1 MSLTEEIRKRIIND
15 KTLLYF
21 MEHLYEAVFCRD
33 FSGKIVYWNKGAE
46 EFYGYLS
53 GEILG
58 KSISMIKPENYPVE
72 MPFVDERIK
81 RGEQIK
87 DRETMRIDKNG
98 NIINVLST
106 IIPLEEKGQFIAAIH
121 LEKNITIKK
130 NESHEKRF
138 RKILESFPDIIFELD
153 KDFNI
158 LWANKTA
165 LELEPLAIG
174 QKCYQIYAGLKNP
187 CDGCAIVNAVKKG
200 ETQQSVTHHKAFRS
214 EEKYWE
220 NLAIPVKDNYANVT
234 SIIEVSRDITTR
246 KLAERELLRTK
257 ERLELSMK
265 AGNVAWWIWDCP
277 SGVVE
282 YDKRKAEMAGYSYE
296 EFPKN
301 VYKITELIHPDDY
314 EKTMQVMTD
323 HLKGKIPEY
332 RIDYRL
338 KTKQNDYVWF
348 HDRGKIIE
356 RKEDGTPLKLSG
368 AVIDI
373 TKRKAVEE
381 KLRTTLEKQKKID
394 ESLKIAKEQAEE
406 ANKAKSDF
414 LANMSHEI
422 RTPLNG
428 IVGFTEL
435 LQKTTLTKS
444 QKRYM
449 DHVHNSAT
457 ALLDIINDILD
468 FSKIEA
474 GKLEIN
480 FERTDLNELISNS
493 LDVIKFKVREK
504 NIKLKQKIDKKI
516 PPFIITDPIRLR
528 QILTN
533 LLSNASKFTESGE
546 IFISVECLDCVEEES
561 KVHLRFSVRDTGIGI
576 SPENQKKVFQ
586 SFSQADYS
594 TTKKYGGTGL
604 GLTITN
610 NLLKL
615 MGSQLHLESVLNEGS
630 VFSFELIAKTAE
642 TVDKK
647 TSEMIEKKPEPLQKQ
662 VELLHTIQLDA
673 FQTQPV
679 RILIAEDNEVNME
692 LTEII
697 IKDVFRSIN
706 AKAEL
711 EDSVHII
718 KAENGKEAVEKS
730 LSEIPEIIFLD
741 IQMPFKNGYQVAQE
755 IRKQSSKNLKPHI
768 IALTAAAV
776 KGERE
781 KCMHAGM
788 DEYLTKPVAYES
800 IKGVLSNYLH
810 DLHQA
815 ETQTEVDD
823 GLQIEKE
830 EILKG
835 NKKQL
840 VHFNS
845 EVLKAVFKEDS
856 KMFHHI
862 LNIGKKSLVEERKR
876 LINCFS
882 KKDMSGVKKSAHK
895 IKGMASNLRFELLQQ
910 QAEQLE
916 NATEENTHAES
927 IQHLYQN
934 LIAETKLLE
943 KIVGRI

>member
-1 MSLTEEIRKRIIND
+1 MSLTEDIRKRIIND

-21 MEHLYEAVFCRD
+21 MDHLYKVAFCRD
-33 FSGKIVYWNKGAE
+33 FSGTIVYWNKGAE
-46 EFYGYLS
+46 QLYGYLS
-53 GEILG
+53 DEILG
-58 KSISMIKPENYPVE
+58 KSISKIKPENYPVE

-87 DRETMRIDKNG
+87 GMETMRIDKHG
-98 NIINVLST
+98 NMINVLST
-106 IIPLEEKGQFIAAIH
+106 IIPLEEKGDFIAAIH

-130 NESHEKRF
+130 SESHEKRF
-138 RKILESFPDIIFELD
+138 RKILESFPDNIFELD
-153 KDFNI
+153 RDFNI
-158 LWANKTA
+158 LWANKAA

-174 QKCYQIYAGLKNP
+174 QKCYQAYAGLKKP
-187 CDGCAIVNAVKKG
+187 CDGCAIVNAVEKG
-200 ETQQSVTHHKAFRS
+200 GTQQSVTHHHAFQS
-214 EEKYWE
+214 EERYWE
-220 NLAIPVKDNYANVT
+220 NLAIPVKDSYGNIT

-265 AGNVAWWIWDCP
+265 AGNVAWWIWDYP
-277 SGVVE
+277 SGLVE
-282 YDKRKAEMAGYSYE
+282 YDKRKAEMAGYTYE

-314 EKTMQVMTD
+314 DKTMQVMTD

-348 HDRGKIIE
+348 HDRGKVIE

-373 TKRKAVEE
+373 TKRKEVEE

-435 LQKTTLTKS
+435 LQKTNLTKS

-480 FERTDLNELISNS
+480 FEKTDLNELISNS
-493 LDVIKFKVREK
+493 LDVIKFKVRDK

-516 PPFIITDPIRLR
+516 PPFILTDPIRLR

-546 IFISVECLDCVEEES
+546 IFISVECLDCALAES
-561 KVHLRFSVRDTGIGI
+561 KAHLRFSVRDTGIGI
-576 SPENQKKVFQ
+576 SAENQKRVFL

-610 NLLKL
+610 NLLNL
-615 MGSQLHLESVLNEGS
+615 MGSQLHLESELNTGS
-630 VFSFELIAKTAE
+630 VFSFELKVNTAE
-642 TVDKK
+642 TDDKK
-647 TSEMIEKKPEPLQKQ
+647 ADEMVEKKHEPIHKQ
-662 VELLHTIQLDA
+662 DELLQTLQLDA
-673 FQTQPV
+673 FQTHPV
-679 RILIAEDNEVNME
+679 RIMIAEDNEVNME

-697 IKDVFRSIN
+697 IKDVFKTIN
-706 AKAEL
+706 TKADFE
-711 EDSVHII
+711 ESVYII
-718 KAENGKEAVEKS
+718 KAENGEKAIEQYV
-730 LSEIPEIIFLD
+730 SETPEIVFLD
-741 IQMPFKNGYQVAQE
+741 IQMPLKNGYQVAQE
-755 IRKQSSKNLKPHI
+755 IRKKQDKIIKPYI

-781 KCMHAGM
+781 KCLHAGM
-788 DEYLTKPVAYES
+788 DEYLTKPVIYGTV
-800 IKGVLSNYLH
+800 KGVLCDYLD
-810 DLHQA
+810 DLHQVETKNA
-815 ETQTEVDD
+815 EYE
-823 GLQIEKE
+823 GLQRQNEAE
-830 EILKG
+830 SESE
-835 NKKQL
+835 KKQL
-840 VHFNS
+840 MHFNS
-845 EVLKAVFKEDS
+845 EVLKAVFKEDLN
-856 KMFHHI
+856 MFHHI
-862 LNIGKKSLVEERKR
+862 LAIGKKSLVEERAK
-876 LINCFS
+876 LIKYFGE
-882 KKDMSGVKKSAHK
+882 KDMTEVKKSAHK
-895 IKGMASNLRFELLQQ
+895 IKGMALNLRFELLHQ

-916 NATEENTHAES
+916 NAAEGNASAES
-927 IQHLYQN
+927 IQILYQN
-934 LIAETKLLE
+934 LIEETKQLE
-943 KIVGRI
+943 VMI